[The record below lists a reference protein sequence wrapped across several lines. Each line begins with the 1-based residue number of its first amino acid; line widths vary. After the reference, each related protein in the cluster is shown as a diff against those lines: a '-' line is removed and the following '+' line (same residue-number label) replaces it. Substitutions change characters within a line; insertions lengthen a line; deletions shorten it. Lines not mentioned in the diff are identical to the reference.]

1 MVEYMKTPLGCAYRR
16 KVELTDLTN
25 LLGDSYESYPL
36 LLQCMPYHHYL
47 LNEDVECWI
56 AQVFREYCDC
66 FELPYSVEAAFLQ
79 RSFLH
84 YQA

>member
-1 MVEYMKTPLGCAYRR
+1 MVEYRKTPLGCVYPR
-16 KVELTDLTN
+16 KVELIDLTD
-25 LLGDSYESYPL
+25 LLGDSHESYPL

-56 AQVFREYCDC
+56 AQFFREYCDC
-66 FELPYSVEAAFLQ
+66 SELPYSVEAAFLQ